1 MCRRQ
6 RKGQMSPTLFR
17 ILLTF
22 LLCVVLAIAIYVMR
36 FHLVG
41 SSIAGAVFVA
51 LVLGVW
57 MVGSVGG
64 DLAKKAARASPSQ
77 VLADTRK
84 LVGALARTYN
94 DAELERIGDDTQDLI
109 VLTLEQV
116 QKGQVKSAKKAAE
129 SMKTVSP
136 KGLEKLKDEGVIA
149 STLTKYYLLADA
161 QKESDEADDTK
172 SLIDNFIA
180 GIHDADL

>member
-1 MCRRQ
+1 
-6 RKGQMSPTLFR
+6 MSPTLFR
-17 ILLTF
+17 ILLTL

-36 FHLVG
+36 FNLVG
-41 SSIAGAVFVA
+41 SGIAGVVFVV

-57 MVGSVGG
+57 MVRSVGP
-64 DLAKKAARASPSQ
+64 DLAKKAVRASPQQ

-84 LVGALARTYN
+84 LVGALARTFD
-94 DAELERIGDDTQDLI
+94 DAALERIGDDTQDLI
-109 VLTLEQV
+109 VMTLEQV

-129 SMKTVSP
+129 SMKTVSA
-136 KGLEKLKDEGVIA
+136 KDLKKLKDDGVIA
-149 STLTKYYLLADA
+149 SSLTKYYLLADTH
-161 QKESDEADDTK
+161 KESDEADDTK

>member
-1 MCRRQ
+1 
-6 RKGQMSPTLFR
+6 MSPTLIR

-22 LLCVVLAIAIYVMR
+22 LLCVVLTISIYVMR
-36 FHLVG
+36 FNLVG
-41 SSIAGAVFVA
+41 SGVAGVVFVV

-57 MVGSVGG
+57 MVRSVGG
-64 DLAKKAARASPSQ
+64 DISKKVASTSPRQ
-77 VLADTRK
+77 LLADTRK
-84 LVGALARTYN
+84 LVGALARSFD
-94 DAELERIGDDTQDLI
+94 DAELERIGADTQDFI

-116 QKGQVKSAKKAAE
+116 QKGQVKSTKKAAQ
-129 SMKTVSP
+129 SMKTVSA

-149 STLTKYYLLADA
+149 STLTKYYLLADSY
-161 QKESDEADDTK
+161 KESDEADDTK